1 MDIKKQVDGI
11 DPSAKDPLYRRLMI
25 EENLGYLRDDD
36 GIIGFELDL
45 EKSNPLQGYASIG
58 IQKHTILCYKSDLK
72 EPPCLVLFPA
82 TDKLF
87 DEAFG
92 LLDLTVT
99 KKHYTDSTF
108 NGKVLEH
115 GLLRDMVADLT
126 PPQKEVDLPPG
137 VSEKMVEAML
147 DANTEAVRDE
157 QERLDT
163 LNIDKEPITLK
174 DVKENQVNTTESDN
188 TPPFIDEPDDVPP
201 FVDEPSE
208 NVTPTPIQPVESP
221 LTEKQAL
228 IRDRIADIRAQHF
241 TNISDVSDYAVMH
254 HNIPKDIATQVVSNA
269 LQASHDSALRVEIAI
284 RLFEKIYDK
293 LL

>member
-11 DPSAKDPLYRRLMI
+11 DPSAKDPLYRRLML

-45 EKSNPLQGYASIG
+45 ENSSPLHGYASIG

-72 EPPCLVLFPA
+72 EEPCLVLFPA

-87 DEAFG
+87 DESFG
-92 LLDLTVT
+92 LLNLTVT
-99 KKHYTDSTF
+99 KKHYTDSSF

-115 GLLRDMVADLT
+115 GLLRDVVADLT

-147 DANTEAVRDE
+147 DANTEAIRDE
-157 QERLDT
+157 QERLDE
-163 LNIDKEPITLK
+163 LDIDKEPVTLK
-174 DVKENQVNTTESDN
+174 DVKENTLSTAEPDDVPLFIDEPEEV
-188 TPPFIDEPDDVPP
+188 PPFIDEPH
-201 FVDEPSE
+201 ET
-208 NVTPTPIQPVESP
+208 VTPVQQVEP
-221 LTEKQAL
+221 ELTEKQAL
-228 IRDRIADIRAQHF
+228 IRDRIADIRAQNF
-241 TNISDVSDYAVMH
+241 TNISDVSDYAVLH
-254 HNIPKDIATQVVSNA
+254 HNVPKDIATQVVSNA

-284 RLFEKIYDK
+284 RLFEKIYEK

>member
-11 DPSAKDPLYRRLMI
+11 DPSAKDPLYRRLML

-45 EKSNPLQGYASIG
+45 EQSNPLHGYASIG

-72 EPPCLVLFPA
+72 EEPCLVLFPA

-87 DEAFG
+87 DESFG
-92 LLDLTVT
+92 LLNLTVT
-99 KKHYTDSTF
+99 KKHYNDSTF
-108 NGKVLEH
+108 KGKVLEH
-115 GLLRDMVADLT
+115 GLLRDVVADLT

-157 QERLDT
+157 QERLDK
-163 LNIDKEPITLK
+163 LNITKEPVTLK
-174 DVKENQVNTTESDN
+174 DAKENSLTASEPDDIPPFVDEPEE
-188 TPPFIDEPDDVPP
+188 TPPFIDEPV
-201 FVDEPSE
+201 ER
-208 NVTPTPIQPVESP
+208 VTPVEP
-221 LTEKQAL
+221 QLTEKQAL
-228 IRDRIADIRAQHF
+228 IRDRIAELRAQHF
-241 TNISDVSDYAVMH
+241 TNISDVSDYAVLH
-254 HNIPKDIATQVVSNA
+254 HNVSKDVATQVVSNA
-269 LQASHDSALRVEIAI
+269 LQASQDSALRVEIAI
-284 RLFEKIYDK
+284 RLFEKIYER